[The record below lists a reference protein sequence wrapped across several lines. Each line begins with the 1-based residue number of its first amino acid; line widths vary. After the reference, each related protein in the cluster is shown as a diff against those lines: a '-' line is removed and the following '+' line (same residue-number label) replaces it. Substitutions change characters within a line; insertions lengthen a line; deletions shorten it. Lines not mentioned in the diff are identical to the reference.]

1 MKSKLLLFLMSG
13 LILTTML
20 GATNA
25 YAHDATGDESCGT
38 LTAGGLD
45 GSTDHTL
52 TIDPLTPMEGDDVT
66 ATADRTGGSL
76 IGSFRVGIEWS
87 KNNVPQQSDNTQPP
101 TSLPYSFGNT
111 LTDITP
117 GTWVVCAGHNEDS
130 IDRIHFDK
138 LVFTVSPKIVG
149 GELIPIETTSLI
161 LAGAHSFSWMIPVV
175 LSGIGIGLF
184 VVSRKSENS

>member
-1 MKSKLLLFLMSG
+1 MSG

-25 YAHDATGDESCGT
+25 YAHDATGDQSCGI

-52 TIDPLTPMEGDDVT
+52 TIVPLTPMEGDDVT

-117 GTWVVCAGHNEDS
+117 GTWVVCAFHNEDN
-130 IDRIHFDK
+130 IDAIHFDK
-138 LVFTVSPKIVG
+138 IVFTVSPKIVG
-149 GELIPIETTSLI
+149 GELLPIDNTVLLLAGLQTSAIWMLPV
-161 LAGAHSFSWMIPVV
+161 LAGAAGVGAYYIKTRMN
-175 LSGIGIGLF
+175 
-184 VVSRKSENS
+184 KDN